1 MAENKF
7 MNASLDY
14 DVVIVGAGI
23 SGLYQLYS
31 LRKVGFR
38 VCVLERGTGVGGTW
52 YWNRYPGAR
61 FDSESYSYAYSFSD
75 ELLEEWDWS
84 EHFAGQPEI
93 LRYLEYV
100 SQKFDLLKDIKFST
114 DVTSAIYNQEKSYWS
129 VKGGNDVT
137 YKARILITAVGIL
150 SEPTF
155 PNIPGIENFQGDYFH
170 TAKWPKTPVTF
181 NGKNV
186 AVIGTGASGVQ
197 TIQEVAKSANQL
209 TVFQRR
215 PNWCA
220 PLNNEAI
227 GLAEME
233 KIRSNYED
241 MFLKCSQSQGGFI
254 WSIDPRSTFEVT
266 LEEREIFW
274 ESLYSSRGMNIYQG
288 NFRDVLVNPEA
299 NKAMS
304 GFVADK
310 IRERVND
317 PEIAEMLIP
326 SDHGF
331 GTRRVPLETRY
342 YEAYNQNNVDLVNL
356 NQNPIRKIT
365 ETGISTSEAEYK
377 LDLIVYATG
386 FNAITGSFD
395 RMNIRGLKGHTLR
408 AKWDSGPSTFLSMQV
423 GDFPNLL
430 MINGPQ
436 GFGGNHPRNIEYTV
450 EWLTSLINF
459 MRSNDFTQVEPTQN
473 AINNW
478 NDHVQDK
485 SSKSLVNNVDSW
497 MTGVNSNV
505 SNKLTRVA
513 ALRYGGSLQSYREM
527 CDDVVSRDYS
537 DMKFS

>member
-304 GFVADK
+304 RFVADK